1 MRRLTVLAL
10 LLCCCGF
17 MSAQPEAIEKGWR
30 NKTIKVR
37 NGGKNP
43 TVMQMLRAFN
53 ATWPTQAAA
62 AIFAEAGDRLFVSN
76 DVEEGGS
83 GQVFVDCE
91 DFYIASFDNGL
102 LDGSYRLDARNYPRE
117 NGHTLFAVALQ
128 PNNGPKEGFCC
139 FYDYNPSNYTLTP
152 ETVPYQGFK
161 RKWENSHFFY
171 LLGYFYDLT
180 VVIIEQSGEE
190 EVFHHFPYDG
200 TSHHY
205 SHTDTICYEEE
216 SDDETPGLECYEQ
229 KTVPISELPAGCV
242 LQARRGTQTLY
253 VHSGDDEPSSVWL
266 TDGEAGT
273 ATRLCMA
280 NSTAPTQWERMTGA
294 DSDCVE
300 VPYHLIAAADKAY
313 FIPGEA
319 HKFIVEG
326 CPDARNVWTYIID
339 AENQTAIQLNCTE
352 GVSAIDNTK
361 KEITVSA
368 YGYDDEGRY
377 SFQKVYSPTGK
388 MLRRLPGKTRY

>member
-1 MRRLTVLAL
+1 M
-10 LLCCCGF
+10 
-17 MSAQPEAIEKGWR
+17 
-30 NKTIKVR
+30 
-37 NGGKNP
+37 
-43 TVMQMLRAFN
+43 
-53 ATWPTQAAA
+53 
-62 AIFAEAGDRLFVSN
+62 
-76 DVEEGGS
+76 
-83 GQVFVDCE
+83 
-91 DFYIASFDNGL
+91 
-102 LDGSYRLDARNYPRE
+102 
-117 NGHTLFAVALQ
+117 ALQ

-139 FYDYNPSNYTLTP
+139 FYDYNPNNYTLTP

-161 RKWENSHFFY
+161 RKWENSHIFY

-205 SHTDTICYEEE
+205 SHTDTIRYEEE

-229 KTVPISELPAGCV
+229 KTVPISELPAGCL
-242 LQARRGTQTLY
+242 LQARRGTQALY

-300 VPYHLIAAADKAY
+300 VPYHLIASAEKAY

-377 SFQKVYSPTGK
+377 SFLKVYSPTGK